1 MATLRERLDR
11 ADAFV
16 VAAELV
22 TSRGLLSADSG
33 RALQARAREL
43 AANPRID
50 VLSIT
55 DNPGGHAM
63 LAPDTLGHDLLS
75 LGQDVVIHLS
85 CKDWNRNALESR
97 GWKLGSEGF
106 RNVLCMSGDYP
117 VTGHRGHAA
126 PVFDIDSVGLIGLL
140 AEMNAGLLP
149 DERRSAP
156 ELGRTDFFL
165 GCVVTNHKRYEREVI
180 PQYLKLRKKA
190 AAGARFVINQI
201 GYDTR
206 KDDELLRWIRRE
218 ALPLA
223 TLANVYVL
231 SPTAARAFH
240 RGAIPGVIVTDEL
253 LELVERHAASPDRG
267 RAFFVD
273 FAARHVAVARGL
285 GFAGVYLGGHVPAA
299 SFDEILEAADGYAAD
314 WVALSREIQ
323 FPLDREF
330 YAFARDPET
339 GLSSDVLSAGYV
351 ESRRRRRTELRVP
364 VTYRLSR
371 RVHAGRLRGGR
382 AAPQRRPRRVP
393 RDRARSEA
401 DRQGRARGR
410 AGRQGAALL
419 VQGLRRLLAPGD
431 RVRVPR
437 VDVREEP
444 AERAVRRDP
453 RRALRGLRH
462 RVHLVAGLR
471 AAQGL
476 RRGRG
481 DARRPRRRQGQRPGR
496 DERVGERLPG
506 PRSPRASRRARR
518 TVR

>member
-1 MATLRERLDR
+1 MATLRERLER

-126 PVFDIDSVGLIGLL
+126 PVFDIDSVGLIALL

-149 DERRSAP
+149 DERRPAP

-253 LELVERHAASPDRG
+253 LELVERRAASPDRG
-267 RAFFVD
+267 KAFFVD

-314 WVALSREIQ
+314 WVALSREIR

-339 GLSSDVLSAGYV
+339 GLSSDLLSAGYV

-371 RVHAGRLRGGR
+371 RVHAAAFAEDAPLHNAGR
-382 AAPQRRPRRVP
+382 AVYRAIERAPTPIGRVAHAVEQAAKVPLFSCKDCGDCSLPEIAYVCPESMCAKNQRNGPCGGT
-393 RDRARSEA
+393 RDGLCEVYDTECIWSQAYERLKAYGEDQEMLDGPVVVKDNALAGTSAWANAFLGRDHHAR
-401 DRQGRARGR
+401 
-410 AGRQGAALL
+410 
-419 VQGLRRLLAPGD
+419 
-431 RVRVPR
+431 
-437 VDVREEP
+437 P
-444 AERAVRRDP
+444 AER
-453 RRALRGLRH
+453 
-462 RVHLVAGLR
+462 
-471 AAQGL
+471 
-476 RRGRG
+476 
-481 DARRPRRRQGQRPGR
+481 
-496 DERVGERLPG
+496 GER
-506 PRSPRASRRARR
+506 
-518 TVR
+518 

>member
-253 LELVERHAASPDRG
+253 LELVERRAASPDRG

-299 SFDEILEAADGYAAD
+299 SFDEILDAADGYAAD
-314 WVALSREIQ
+314 WVALSREIR

-330 YAFARDPET
+330 YAFAPDPET
-339 GLSSDVLSAGYV
+339 GLSSDLLSAGYV

-371 RVHAGRLRGGR
+371 RVHAVAFAEDAPLHNAGR
-382 AAPQRRPRRVP
+382 AVYRAIERAPKPIGRVAHAVEQAAKVPLFSCKDCGDCSLPEIAYVCPESMCAKNQRNGPCGGT
-393 RDRARSEA
+393 RDGLCEVYDTECIWSQAYERLKAYGEDEEMLDGPVVVKDNALAGTSAWANAFLGRDHHAR
-401 DRQGRARGR
+401 
-410 AGRQGAALL
+410 
-419 VQGLRRLLAPGD
+419 
-431 RVRVPR
+431 
-437 VDVREEP
+437 P
-444 AERAVRRDP
+444 AER
-453 RRALRGLRH
+453 
-462 RVHLVAGLR
+462 
-471 AAQGL
+471 
-476 RRGRG
+476 
-481 DARRPRRRQGQRPGR
+481 
-496 DERVGERLPG
+496 GER
-506 PRSPRASRRARR
+506 
-518 TVR
+518 